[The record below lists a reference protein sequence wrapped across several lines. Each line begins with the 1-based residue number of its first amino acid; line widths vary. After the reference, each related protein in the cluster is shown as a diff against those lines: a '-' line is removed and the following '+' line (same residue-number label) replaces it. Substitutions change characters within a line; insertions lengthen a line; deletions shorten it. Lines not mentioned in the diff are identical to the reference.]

1 MYSSQIICRISHIT
15 NFVVLIS
22 FSSLQNERHLLP
34 LWIRLQFQKN
44 RRAMTKMFL
53 ECRLSP
59 SVLVSL
65 PYWKRVLFRE
75 LNIEILEK
83 KWNLPRIYHISL
95 LQLRSGQRRCRV
107 QHDANEIEGLID
119 LLVSRSDHELQSF
132 QTIIMFYPASS
143 GWILNS
149 SQVSQSQPS
158 GQCSI
163 WSCWVQGKSWVAK
176 SNASNLNKGT
186 ETLLRLHHYHLP
198 NRQRRRR
205 FGNRQPDVRGAWEV
219 ARRRLHS
226 LAVLGLWSSMNS
238 MPSPRSWL
246 GSDSTHLSVKML
258 IIHYWFSRSHLHLQ
272 CNSLN
277 KKT

>member
-1 MYSSQIICRISHIT
+1 MW
-15 NFVVLIS
+15 VA
-22 FSSLQNERHLLP
+22 
-34 LWIRLQFQKN
+34 K
-44 RRAMTKMFL
+44 
-53 ECRLSP
+53 
-59 SVLVSL
+59 
-65 PYWKRVLFRE
+65 VLFRE
-75 LNIEILEK
+75 LNIEIPEK

-95 LQLRSGQRRCRV
+95 LQLRSGQWRCRV

-205 FGNRQPDVRGAWEV
+205 FGNRQPNVRGAWEV